1 MNKLKFFIVSDSV
14 GETAELVAK
23 AAASQFRQDLD
34 TVSMKR
40 FSHIE
45 DKSQLT
51 EIAWLAEQ
59 QQAVI
64 VYTLVRSDM
73 RAALIFEC
81 EQHNVQCV
89 DLLGPIMK
97 SVEHVLGERP
107 IEEPGLVRQLDD
119 DYFRKIEA
127 IEFAVK
133 YDDGRDPRGVLNA
146 DIVLVGISRT
156 SKTPLSQYLAHQ
168 RFKVA
173 NVPLVPEVE
182 PPAELYNI
190 DPSKC
195 FGLVISPEILNSIR
209 KERLIA
215 LGLKDDASYAKID
228 RIEEEILH
236 FNKVVNKIG
245 CTVIDVSN
253 RAVEETA
260 NVILS
265 QMNNREFERIRKDL
279 HR

>member
-23 AAASQFRQDLD
+23 AAASQFRQDLE
-34 TVSMKR
+34 TVSMTR

-45 DKSQLT
+45 EESQLK
-51 EIAWLAEQ
+51 EIAWLAQ
-59 QQAVI
+59 QQHAI
-64 VYTLVRSDM
+64 IIYTLVRSSM
-73 RAALIFEC
+73 RESLVRLCGTHSI
-81 EQHNVQCV
+81 QCV
-89 DLLGPIMK
+89 DLLGPILH
-97 SVEHVLGERP
+97 SIEHLTREQP

-119 DYFRKIEA
+119 DYFKKIEA

-182 PPAELYNI
+182 PPSELYSI
-190 DPSKC
+190 DPGKC
-195 FGLVISPEILNSIR
+195 FGLVISPEVLNSIR

-215 LGLKDDASYAKID
+215 LGLKDDANYAKID
-228 RIEEEILH
+228 RIEQEIAH
-236 FNKVVNKIG
+236 FYKVADKIG

-260 NVILS
+260 NVIIAQL
-265 QMNNREFERIRKDL
+265 NNRKFEQIRKDL
-279 HR
+279 Q